1 MSTDGQTER
10 TQDHITGEINRAMFL
25 YAVRHAWPAG
35 DGQWVIRFDAP
46 TENEQLQ
53 KQFISQL
60 LRCLLTPPEQ
70 HERNGIVRDAI
81 ADTTDLSLLDEGDER
96 TP

>member
-1 MSTDGQTER
+1 MATDKAEK
-10 TQDHITGEINRAMFL
+10 TQEHITGEINRSLFL
-25 YAVRHAWPAG
+25 YAVRHAWP
-35 DGQWVIRFDAP
+35 DGENRWVIRFDAP

-70 HERNGIVRDAI
+70 HERNGLIRDAI
-81 ADTTDLSLLDEGDER
+81 DGATDLGDL

>member
-1 MSTDGQTER
+1 MAADKTTEK
-10 TQDHITGEINRAMFL
+10 TQDHITGEINRALFL
-25 YAVRHAWPAG
+25 YAVRHAWP
-35 DGQWVIRFDAP
+35 DGENQWVIRLGAP

-70 HERNGIVRDAI
+70 HERNGLIRDAI
-81 ADTTDLSLLDEGDER
+81 DGATGLGDLS
-96 TP
+96 P